1 MGNIGEIKM
10 SKSKRKKEQSVF
22 PVAQIEWQELFKG
35 WSDQEIADFFGVSS
49 VEVKDG
55 KEMFQ

>member
-1 MGNIGEIKM
+1 M